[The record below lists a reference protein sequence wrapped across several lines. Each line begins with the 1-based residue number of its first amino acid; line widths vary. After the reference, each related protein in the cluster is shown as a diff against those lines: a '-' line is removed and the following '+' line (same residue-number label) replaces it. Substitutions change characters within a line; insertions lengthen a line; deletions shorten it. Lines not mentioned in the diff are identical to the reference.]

1 MVGPPPD
8 TTPLE
13 RAAAP
18 AVPMAHA
25 RIHRS
30 RILPVAVIVA
40 FGVGVLATAGFAA
53 FAGEEAPARETPR
66 ASTRISE
73 AERIAADIAELRE
86 GNQAALDALENAA
99 TDVDT
104 LKAEWSAAAEEAPA
118 PVRPSK
124 PHVPRQKPKPKA
136 DDTKPHR
143 PIEIDDDR
151 NPLAGVR

>member
-1 MVGPPPD
+1 
-8 TTPLE
+8 
-13 RAAAP
+13 
-18 AVPMAHA
+18 MAHA

-53 FAGEEAPARETPR
+53 FAGEEAPEREPPR
-66 ASTRISE
+66 ASTRISQ

-86 GNQAALDALENAA
+86 GNQAALDALEDASA
-99 TDVDT
+99 DVDT
-104 LKAEWSAAAEEAPA
+104 LKTEWSATAEEEPT
-118 PVRPSK
+118 PKRPK
-124 PHVPRQKPKPKA
+124 PHVPRQKPRPKA